1 MTCDGRAMIRGE
13 QRTGNEHIRTLNSI
27 QAMLSWPTH
36 QLSGLAGYNIG
47 DLQLAEG
54 VTYIL

>member
-1 MTCDGRAMIRGE
+1 MIRGE